1 MHLIIIVQIKCL
13 SYFKQTV
20 VRGSTICLEGYI
32 SGILNDIQK
41 LSASSSNTLRGR
53 SPLTRR
59 RAQSLGVLSE
69 ERLNNGQYIIT
80 EQNISDKYGN
90 YVNCNGNS
98 KAIRRQTMWPDY
110 KPSEDSP
117 SKPNGPVCKAKSLD
131 PGDFQ
136 DTVDHISQ
144 AKTTPGSLH
153 KTISG
158 GHSFDE
164 TTRAHT
170 STRRQLS
177 HETLLEEGTVP
188 KPAENISKLEHLQSG
203 FTSSVDGKSS
213 EEPVP
218 AQKIK
223 V

>member
-1 MHLIIIVQIKCL
+1 M
-13 SYFKQTV
+13 
-20 VRGSTICLEGYI
+20 
-32 SGILNDIQK
+32 
-41 LSASSSNTLRGR
+41 
-53 SPLTRR
+53 
-59 RAQSLGVLSE
+59 GVLSE

-110 KPSEDSP
+110 KPTEDSP

-136 DTVDHISQ
+136 DTVDNISQ
-144 AKTTPGSLH
+144 AKTTPGNLH
-153 KTISG
+153 KIISG
-158 GHSFDE
+158 GRSFDE

-177 HETLLEEGTVP
+177 HETLLEEGPVP
-188 KPAENISKLEHLQSG
+188 KPAENISKLEHLQSY
-203 FTSSVDGKSS
+203 FTCSFDGKCS
-213 EEPVP
+213 EEPIP

>member
-1 MHLIIIVQIKCL
+1 M
-13 SYFKQTV
+13 
-20 VRGSTICLEGYI
+20 
-32 SGILNDIQK
+32 
-41 LSASSSNTLRGR
+41 
-53 SPLTRR
+53 TRR

-69 ERLNNGQYIIT
+69 ERPNNAQYIIA

-90 YVNCNGNS
+90 YVNCNGSS

-117 SKPNGPVCKAKSLD
+117 AKPNGPVCKAKSLD

-136 DTVDHISQ
+136 DTVDHVSQ
-144 AKTTPGSLH
+144 AKTTPGSFH

-164 TTRAHT
+164 TTHT
-170 STRRQLS
+170 HTTARRQLS
-177 HETLLEEGTVP
+177 HETLLEEETVP
-188 KPAENISKLEHLQSG
+188 KPAESISKLDHLPSG
-203 FTSSVDGKSS
+203 STPTVDGRSS
-213 EEPVP
+213 EEPIP